1 MPPPPSVRKKEQ
13 WAGDRNNMSFYIPP
27 TPTSGTGSGDV
38 VLNMV
43 WHQDFQREFIKGLS
57 YMETADKTGAHK
69 HDLAPERYK
78 SKKRDSAEKTE
89 SREENDES
97 TSSVDS
103 SQED

>member
-1 MPPPPSVRKKEQ
+1 
-13 WAGDRNNMSFYIPP
+13 
-27 TPTSGTGSGDV
+27 
-38 VLNMV
+38 
-43 WHQDFQREFIKGLS
+43 
-57 YMETADKTGAHK
+57 METADKTGAHK